1 MVNGYLPSSN
11 QTGINANHNLSS
23 DMSFKKICTAMING
37 KRWSIGFGYTG
48 KTKGI
53 VDDGSCNYQKRQIVI
68 HAAHNG
74 RTRSLEE
81 CVIHEVAH
89 AHFPQL
95 DEFSI
100 QHFGDVCAKVL
111 LKMKTA
117 EPDKH

>member
-1 MVNGYLPSSN
+1 
-11 QTGINANHNLSS
+11 
-23 DMSFKKICTAMING
+23 MSFKKICTAMING